1 MSARAR
7 SLSFALAL
15 AACLWASLG
24 VSPAA
29 AQTDPLAPIREQILY
44 ASYPE
49 AITAATTLLARTDLD
64 ARTRNGALE
73 LLATAQIAS
82 RATEDARRTLATLYG
97 RDPGHR
103 LTDPDASPPV
113 ISAFARAREAQ
124 PALTPVRITHR
135 APTLT
140 RRESPSIEVQ
150 LATGADAVD
159 EVRLAYRQG
168 AEAGWSRVV
177 MNRRPDGS
185 YAARIPVVGAADQAV
200 DVVYHVVATAPSG
213 AELAHSGTEAE
224 PLSLR
229 IPAEA
234 PSIAA
239 RVEAPPRT
247 VLEPPPPSEP
257 ARGGGSVAEEW
268 WFWTLIGVVVAGGV
282 VTGVVVGTQSDGV
295 PDGTLGTVTL
305 MR

>member
-1 MSARAR
+1 MRRLDWTAAV
-7 SLSFALAL
+7 ALLL
-15 AACLWASLG
+15 AALWAPR
-24 VSPAA
+24 PAS
-29 AQTDPLAPIREQILY
+29 AQTDPLAPVREQILY
-44 ASYPE
+44 ANYPE
-49 AITAATTLLARTDLD
+49 AIAGANAVLARTDLD
-64 ARTRNGALE
+64 ARTRNSALE

-82 RATEDARRTLATLYG
+82 RAMDDARRTLAVLYG

-113 ISAFARAREAQ
+113 ISAFARAREAN
-124 PALTPVRITHR
+124 PPRVDVRIVHR

-150 LATGADAVD
+150 LASGADAVD
-159 EVRLAYRQG
+159 EVHLSYRQG
-168 AEAGWSRVV
+168 AETGWSRVV

-185 YAARIPVVGAADQAV
+185 FAARIPVVGAADQAV

-229 IPAEA
+229 IPAES
-234 PSIAA
+234 PNLTA
-239 RVEAPPRT
+239 RVDPTSTPTPTAPT
-247 VLEPPPPSEP
+247 QPSD
-257 ARGGGSVAEEW
+257 RGSIAEEW
-268 WFWTLIGVVVAGGV
+268 WFWTIIGVVVAGAV
-282 VTGVVVGTQSDGV
+282 VTGAVVATQSQGI

>member
-1 MSARAR
+1 VS
-7 SLSFALAL
+7 
-15 AACLWASLG
+15 SLG
-24 VSPAA
+24 VLSTVLLASVVLTIAGMGIPALA
-29 AQTDPLAPIREQILY
+29 TAQTDPLASVREQILY
-44 ASYPE
+44 ANYPE
-49 AITAATTLLARTDLD
+49 AISGANALLARSDLD
-64 ARTRNGALE
+64 ARTRNSALE

-82 RATEDARRTLATLYG
+82 RASDDARRTLATLYG

-113 ISAFARAREAQ
+113 VSAFARAREAS
-124 PALTPVRITHR
+124 PPRVEVRIVHR

-150 LATGADAVD
+150 LAAGADAVD
-159 EVRLAYRQG
+159 EVRLSYRQG
-168 AEAGWSRVV
+168 AESGWSRVV
-177 MNRRPDGS
+177 MNRRPDGTF
-185 YAARIPVVGAADQAV
+185 AARIPVVGAADQAV
-200 DVVYHVVATAPSG
+200 DVVYHVIATAPSG

-234 PSIAA
+234 PSLAA
-239 RVEAPPRT
+239 RVDASQPATPLQPT
-247 VLEPPPPSEP
+247 QPPS
-257 ARGGGSVAEEW
+257 GGSIAEEW
-268 WFWTLIGVVVAGGV
+268 WFWTLIGVVVAGAV
-282 VTGVVVGTQSDGV
+282 VTGVVVGTQSQGI

>member
-1 MSARAR
+1 VTERA
-7 SLSFALAL
+7 S
-15 AACLWASLG
+15 
-24 VSPAA
+24 
-29 AQTDPLAPIREQILY
+29 AQTDPLAAIREQILY
-44 ASYPE
+44 ASYAE
-49 AITAATTLLARTDLD
+49 AIAGANALLARSDID
-64 ARTRNGALE
+64 ARTRNTALE

-82 RATEDARRTLATLYG
+82 RATEDARRTLTVLYG

-113 ISAFARAREAQ
+113 VSAFARARESSPPRVQ
-124 PALTPVRITHR
+124 VRIVHR

-150 LATGADAVD
+150 LAAGADAVD
-159 EVRLAYRQG
+159 EVRLSYRQG
-168 AEAGWSRVV
+168 AESGWSRVV
-177 MNRRPDGS
+177 MNRRPDGTFV
-185 YAARIPVVGAADQAV
+185 ARIPVVGPADQAV

-213 AELAHSGTEAE
+213 TELAHSGTEAE

-234 PSIAA
+234 PSLAA
-239 RVEAPPRT
+239 RVDPSQPATPQ
-247 VLEPPPPSEP
+247 PSEP
-257 ARGGGSVAEEW
+257 ARGGSIAEQW
-268 WFWTLIGVVVAGGV
+268 WFWTLIGVVVAGAV
-282 VTGVVVGTQSDGV
+282 VTGVVVGTQSQGI